1 MAIYFII
8 GSWGVCFL
16 SHLIHCSIKWSK
28 VPVDQDITETA
39 NAGGDEADQTH
50 DDDQM
55 SDSASFVTCF
65 EERYETRKLYT
76 YGRASLTFECFFIVS
91 VFTATSVSFLIL
103 VEDVQAAVRAANGR
117 SDAVYVQID
126 QS

>member
-28 VPVDQDITETA
+28 VPVDQDVTETA
-39 NAGGDEADQTH
+39 NTGGDEADQTH

-65 EERYETRKLYT
+65 DERYETCKLYT
-76 YGRASLTFECFFIVS
+76 HGRASLTFECFS
-91 VFTATSVSFLIL
+91 L
-103 VEDVQAAVRAANGR
+103 
-117 SDAVYVQID
+117 
-126 QS
+126 